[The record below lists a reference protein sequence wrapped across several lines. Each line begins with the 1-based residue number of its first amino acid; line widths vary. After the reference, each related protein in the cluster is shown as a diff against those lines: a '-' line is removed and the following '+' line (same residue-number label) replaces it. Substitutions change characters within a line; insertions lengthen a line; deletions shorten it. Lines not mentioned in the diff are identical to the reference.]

1 MFYNECSETGAEI
14 RRKLGVEDFLAF
26 EVLWTLQTTLWLHK
40 ASWVCEPFFCNLNPF
55 LSRAIHITNENNV
68 KKWIKS

>member
-26 EVLWTLQTTLWLHK
+26 EVL
-40 ASWVCEPFFCNLNPF
+40 
-55 LSRAIHITNENNV
+55 
-68 KKWIKS
+68 